1 MYILRCVIS
10 QIMHDMSNVQKSMR
24 RRSRDETAKLLNLG
38 QTEAISDEDV
48 SNNLSDS
55 CHGERVVELKN
66 VVK

>member
-1 MYILRCVIS
+1 MYVLRCDIS

-24 RRSRDETAKLLNLG
+24 RRSRAGTAKLLNLG

-55 CHGERVVELKN
+55 CQGDRVVELKN